1 MQHIYNTEP
10 VHVLCNVHDYD
21 YCASKS
27 PDGFLHNIIWIMQA
41 LDSLETGGIT
51 ISPRPGPDNNPPKP
65 GFPTRPFWGLQPAIL
80 NRKVNWYYG
89 LI

>member
-51 ISPRPGPDNNPPKP
+51 TCKSYIHLTTNAAH
-65 GFPTRPFWGLQPAIL
+65 LQHWTCAC
-80 NRKVNWYYG
+80 VM
-89 LI
+89 